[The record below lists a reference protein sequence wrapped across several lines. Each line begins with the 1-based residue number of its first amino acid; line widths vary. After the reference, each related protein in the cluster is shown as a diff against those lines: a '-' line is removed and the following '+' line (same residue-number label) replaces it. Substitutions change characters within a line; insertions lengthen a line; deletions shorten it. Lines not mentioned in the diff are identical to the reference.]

1 MLEVLLLL
9 GPLCL
14 FLISVDL
21 GLVGGASGLFGLLAS
36 MISILELL
44 LFISLLGS
52 LLIDL
57 GLCLVFLRLSIL
69 ATALLD
75 GSLTGTLHDG

>member
-1 MLEVLLLL
+1 MLLL

>member
-1 MLEVLLLL
+1 LLEVLLLL

-14 FLISVDL
+14 FIISVDL

>member
-14 FLISVDL
+14 FIISVDL